1 MSSLIKK
8 DQKRA
13 PNQYLDFDQLVHK
26 KYHYDQKKANDQS
39 VKQEQYILDLKK
51 AYYTQIISYD
61 QQKLE
66 IEPLFQK
73 VELLQIERK
82 QLMDEI
88 EQYKMSQMEILKKYE
103 FEYQEKDKLNKECAK
118 LKSQIQ
124 AQQKMQLPKESQEK
138 KCHELKE
145 SLFVTIKHILND
157 FLDNYNHIMGFKDES
172 ELSSNLLEELLQ
184 QIDDSIIM
192 FVDNLPAESNKQL
205 QSEELQHLKEQIE
218 KTLQTVSNLQAENQ
232 DLSTA
237 LDIEKQHKEKIINQR
252 NNQQQV
258 INQLNNQIETITNE
272 KKNLESQIQEIQM
285 KNLEFQ
291 QDICRVN
298 DFKEE
303 ENEKLKSEFID
314 SINELQKQISKLQI
328 ENSKLTSLVQNNT
341 QQQSKDIEILNN
353 KLRELESKL
362 NQEEIKYE
370 QKSRE
375 MIRIE
380 KEMNQYKAEAT
391 KLFEENNLCQKQL
404 EVIKEKRKQDKEVLD
419 QQKEK
424 FKKLKLQL
432 QQSENESQTKIV
444 QLEEQITQLTQQLE
458 QDKSTQQS
466 NQNTEVLMEKEL
478 ELSKLDQLVSEQTQ
492 KINDQKQYILE
503 MKIQINSL
511 EQELQDLR
519 LTNQQH
525 QERRAVAFSE
535 INRLEQQNSILKQ
548 VIQLSLC
555 QRINDQDQTI
565 KQLQSEVQELVK
577 QPKSN
582 SQQNHT
588 PTHHQSY
595 SKTLM
600 NEATTLDSSRLSDTD
615 SQISK
620 TAKAASLILNGL
632 NYFKLRP
639 QVTNSQIEDPNRKNA
654 EKALQKQAAELKSNL
669 EQLYKSFLST
679 LLLNQVNDEKFL
691 KFERQIN
698 ECVKK
703 TQDLNDNIEDFF

>member
-8 DQKRA
+8 DQKKA

-51 AYYTQIISYD
+51 AYD

-138 KCHELKE
+138 KCNELKE

-192 FVDNLPAESNKQL
+192 FVDSLPAESNKQL
-205 QSEELQHLKEQIE
+205 QSEEIQHLKEQVE
-218 KTLQTVSNLQAENQ
+218 KTLQKVLNLQAENQ

-258 INQLNNQIETITNE
+258 INQLDNQLETIINE

-303 ENEKLKSEFID
+303 ENEKLKNEFID

-328 ENSKLTSLVQNNT
+328 ENSRLTSLVQNT
-341 QQQSKDIEILNN
+341 AQQQNKDIETLNN

-375 MIRIE
+375 MARIE

-419 QQKEK
+419 KQKEK

-458 QDKSTQQS
+458 QDKSNQQS
-466 NQNTEVLMEKEL
+466 NLNTEVLMEKEL

-492 KINDQKQYILE
+492 KINDQKQLILD

-511 EQELQDLR
+511 EQELQELR

-535 INRLEQQNSILKQ
+535 INRLEQQNSILK
-548 VIQLSLC
+548 

-588 PTHHQSY
+588 PTHNQSY

-639 QVTNSQIEDPNRKNA
+639 QVTIQQVDDPNRKIA
-654 EKALQKQAAELKSNL
+654 EQALQKQASELKSNL

>member
-8 DQKRA
+8 DQKKA
-13 PNQYLDFDQLVHK
+13 PNQYLDFDQLTHK
-26 KYHYDQKKANDQS
+26 KYHYDQKKANEQS
-39 VKQEQYILDLKK
+39 IKQEQYIQDLKK
-51 AYYTQIISYD
+51 AYD

-103 FEYQEKDKLNKECAK
+103 YEYQEKDKLNKELTK
-118 LKSQIQ
+118 LKQQIQ
-124 AQQKMQLPKESQEK
+124 AQQKMQLPKEFQDK

-145 SLFVTIKHILND
+145 SLFVTIKDIMKD
-157 FLDNYNHIMGFKDES
+157 FLDNYNHIMGFKDEI
-172 ELSSNLLEELLQ
+172 ELSNNLLDELLQ
-184 QIDDSIIM
+184 QIDDSINM
-192 FVDNLPAESNKQL
+192 FVDNLPVQSNKQL
-205 QSEELQHLKEQIE
+205 QSEEIQHLKEQIE
-218 KTLQTVSNLQAENQ
+218 KTIQTVSNLQSENQ

-252 NNQQQV
+252 NNQQQI
-258 INQLNNQIETITNE
+258 INQLNNQIEIIINE
-272 KKNLESQIQEIQM
+272 KKVLESQMQEIQM

-303 ENEKLKSEFID
+303 ENEKLKNEFID

-328 ENSKLTSLVQNNT
+328 ENTKLTTQIQNNT
-341 QQQSKDIEILNN
+341 QQQNKDKEQLNN

-370 QKSRE
+370 QKFKE
-375 MIRIE
+375 MARIE
-380 KEMNQYKAEAT
+380 KEMIQYKAEAT
-391 KLFEENNLCQKQL
+391 KLFEENNLYQKQL
-404 EVIKEKRKQDKEVLD
+404 EVIKDKRKQDKEVLD
-419 QQKEK
+419 KQKEK

-432 QQSENESQTKIV
+432 QQTEIESQTKIV

-458 QDKSTQQS
+458 QDNSKQQI
-466 NQNTEVLMEKEL
+466 NYNTEVLMEKEL
-478 ELSKLDQLVSEQTQ
+478 ELSKLDQLLSESTQ
-492 KINDQKQYILE
+492 KINDQKQLIVE
-503 MKIQINSL
+503 MKIQINSFQ
-511 EQELQDLR
+511 QELQELK

-535 INRLEQQNSILKQ
+535 INRLEQQNC
-548 VIQLSLC
+548 IQK
-555 QRINDQDQTI
+555 QRINDQDITI
-565 KQLQSEVQELVK
+565 KQLQSEIQELQK
-577 QPKSN
+577 QSKSN
-582 SQQNHT
+582 SQQNQV
-588 PTHHQSY
+588 PILNQSFT
-595 SKTLM
+595 KTLIVEG
-600 NEATTLDSSRLSDTD
+600 NNNLDSSRLSDTD
-615 SQISK
+615 TQISK
-620 TAKAASLILNGL
+620 TAKAANLILNGL

-639 QVTNSQIEDPNRKNA
+639 IQQVEDPDRKIA
-654 EKALQKQAAELKSNL
+654 EKALQKQAEELKINL

-698 ECVKK
+698 ECVKR
-703 TQDLNDNIEDFF
+703 TQDLHDNIEDFF